1 MQKTVYKAS
10 HKKSDNKHLSDFFL
24 FLKVLVIYAV
34 VYTVASI
41 AALYLDIEDGL
52 LTPVSLCAFSLSGFL
67 SGFVA
72 GRAKRKNGL
81 VNGIIF
87 SLPATVLFL
96 FTSMCLNGFR
106 IDLVLLIS
114 ILCTFV
120 FSAVGGIAS
129 VNIKK
134 KIKKVK

>member
-10 HKKSDNKHLSDFFL
+10 NKKSDNKNLSDFFL
-24 FLKVLVIYAV
+24 FLKALIIYLVIY
-34 VYTVASI
+34 TVACV
-41 AALYLDIEDGL
+41 AALYLDIEDNV
-52 LTPVSLCAFSLSGFL
+52 LTPVSLCAFGLSGFL

-96 FTSMCLNGFR
+96 FASMCLNSFR
-106 IDLVLLIS
+106 VDLILLIS
-114 ILCTFV
+114 ILCTLV
-120 FSAVGGIAS
+120 FSAAGGIAS